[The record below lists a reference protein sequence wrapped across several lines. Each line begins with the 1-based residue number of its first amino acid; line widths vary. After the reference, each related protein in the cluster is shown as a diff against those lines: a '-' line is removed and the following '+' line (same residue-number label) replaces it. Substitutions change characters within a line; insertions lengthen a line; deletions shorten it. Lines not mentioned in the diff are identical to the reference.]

1 MVKHTRKQR
10 NDFKNQDNAER
21 WYDLIDDYGVIEA
34 SFLQQYGIRLR
45 TTEMEWS
52 EFSTLL
58 SGIDHN
64 TPLANIVSIRSEDD
78 PERLKLFTAD
88 QKRIRREWRS
98 KATKNMTKAEY
109 DDVMEQLKSMFTS
122 MAKK

>member
-1 MVKHTRKQR
+1 MVKHTRKQK
-10 NDFKNQDNAER
+10 NDFKNQNNTER

-58 SGIDHN
+58 SGLDHN
-64 TPLANIVSIRSEDD
+64 TPLGTIVSIRSEDN

>member
-1 MVKHTRKQR
+1 MVKHIKRQK
-10 NDFKNQDNAER
+10 NDFKSQDNAER

-58 SGIDHN
+58 SGINHD
-64 TPLANIVSIRSEDD
+64 TPLGNIVSIRREDD
-78 PERLKLFTAD
+78 PEKLKLFNAD

>member
-1 MVKHTRKQR
+1 MKHTKKQK

-58 SGIDHN
+58 SGINHN
-64 TPLANIVSIRSEDD
+64 TPLGNIVSIRSEDD
-78 PERLKLFTAD
+78 PEKLKLFNAD

>member
-1 MVKHTRKQR
+1 
-10 NDFKNQDNAER
+10 
-21 WYDLIDDYGVIEA
+21 
-34 SFLQQYGIRLR
+34 
-45 TTEMEWS
+45 MEWS

-58 SGIDHN
+58 SGINHN
-64 TPLANIVSIRSEDD
+64 TPLGNIVSIRSEDD
-78 PERLKLFTAD
+78 PEKLKLFNAD

>member
-1 MVKHTRKQR
+1 MVRHTKKQR

-64 TPLANIVSIRSEDD
+64 TPLGNIVSIRSEDD
-78 PERLKLFTAD
+78 PEKLKLFNAD